1 MMNRWN
7 FQRFFFFFSTR
18 KNVERTATYVGFGA
32 EFGSLVL
39 LGFTGLTT
47 NQLQHKETMKTNLE
61 RVNRQK
67 KKKKKMKKKK
77 KKMKKKKNRK
87 RKKKKLNGHSAV
99 TTVKRTRVSRGMGE
113 RRGLAQGP
121 LP

>member
-77 KKMKKKKNRK
+77 NRK